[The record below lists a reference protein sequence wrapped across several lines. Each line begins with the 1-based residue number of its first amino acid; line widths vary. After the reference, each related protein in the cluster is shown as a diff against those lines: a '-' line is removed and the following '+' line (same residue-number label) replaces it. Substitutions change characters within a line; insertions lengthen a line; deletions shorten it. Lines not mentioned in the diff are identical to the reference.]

1 MDIEPLKSYLHNKE
15 NVKESLSKF
24 LDKNILLKIN
34 NTIYIERD
42 FIINDKLYLIKKNTL
57 ELEYSG
63 TITSIGNSRIDL
75 KLSQYRNVSIDPKNY
90 YIFKKNHKKT
100 RREIMNE
107 LLEGMD
113 RVIVFDNGVIKNDKK
128 L

>member
-1 MDIEPLKSYLHNKE
+1 MNIEPLKSYLHNKE
-15 NVKESLSKF
+15 NIKESLSKF
-24 LDKNILLKIN
+24 LSKNILVKIN
-34 NTIYIERD
+34 DTIYIERD

-63 TITSIGNSRIDL
+63 TITTIGNSRIDL

-107 LLEGMD
+107 LLE
-113 RVIVFDNGVIKNDKK
+113 I